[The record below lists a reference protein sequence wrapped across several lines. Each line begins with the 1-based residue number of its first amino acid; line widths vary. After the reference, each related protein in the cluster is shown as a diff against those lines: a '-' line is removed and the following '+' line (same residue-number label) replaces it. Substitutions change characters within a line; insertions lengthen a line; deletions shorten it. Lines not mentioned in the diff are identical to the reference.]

1 MVCFGCVMRR
11 SVADSMVDYAAECLA
26 CGDDQKIGRLVSDL
40 ANRWPEE
47 PALAVA
53 FAITSAAA
61 VIEDMMNDPPS
72 RAAVNQGY
80 RLAALVAADIHAI
93 QAMGHIPAVGHD
105 LLHFW
110 RRVDPYFN
118 RLAQNGVALP

>member
-1 MVCFGCVMRR
+1 MRQSAIDLMVE
-11 SVADSMVDYAAECLA
+11 YAASGLA
-26 CGDDQKIGRLVSDL
+26 SGDLQKMNRLVMDL
-40 ANRWPEE
+40 ANRWPHE
-47 PALAVA
+47 PALSVA

-61 VIEDMMNDPPS
+61 ALEDMMADAQS
-72 RAAVNQGY
+72 KACAQMGY

-93 QAMGHIPAVGHD
+93 QAMGHIPAMGHD

-118 RLAQNGVALP
+118 RIAEND